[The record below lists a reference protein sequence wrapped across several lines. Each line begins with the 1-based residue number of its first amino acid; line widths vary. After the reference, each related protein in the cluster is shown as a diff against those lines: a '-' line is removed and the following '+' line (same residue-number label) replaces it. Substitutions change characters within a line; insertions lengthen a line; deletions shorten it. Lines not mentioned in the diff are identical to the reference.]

1 MGLLSLFLYKIDG
14 EYSDYTADE
23 SFYHWTLAIRKEVCN
38 F

>member
-1 MGLLSLFLYKIDG
+1 MGVTGLFLHKIDG

-23 SFYHWTLAIRKEVCN
+23 GFYYWGLVIRKEVCN